1 MREIDVSLISKTVED
16 LCVRACYDLPEDVIA
31 ALEKARENEE
41 SEVGRE
47 TLSLLIENAR
57 TAACE
62 RMPICQDTGVTIV
75 FVEAGQDVHITGGAL
90 VDAINEGV
98 RRGYIGG
105 YLRKSVVDDPVFA
118 RKNSGD
124 NTPAVIYTDIVP
136 GDRLRITVMPKGAG
150 SENMSQ
156 VRMMVPADGPEGIA
170 RFVVDTVDRA
180 GSNPCPPVIVGVGIG
195 GMMDKAAQLSK
206 RALLRKVGLHNPNPE
221 LARLESEILG
231 RVNDLGIGPEG
242 LGGRITALA
251 VHLETWPTHI
261 GAMPVAVTLQC
272 HAARHVE
279 STL

>member
-1 MREIDVSLISKTVED
+1 MREIDVSLISKTVGD
-16 LCVRACYDLPEDVIA
+16 LCIRACYDLPRDVTE
-31 ALEKARENEE
+31 ALESALENEE

-47 TLSLLIENAR
+47 TLSLLIENAH
-57 TAACE
+57 TAARE

-75 FVEAGQDVHITGGAL
+75 FAEVGQDVHITGGTM

-98 RRGYIGG
+98 RRGYTGG

-136 GDRLRITVMPKGAG
+136 GDRLKITVMPKGAG

-156 VRMMVPADGPEGIA
+156 VKMMVPADGPEGIV
-170 RFVVDTVDRA
+170 RFVVEAVDRA
-180 GSNPCPPVIVGVGIG
+180 GSNPCPPVIVGIGIG

-206 RALLRKVGLHNPNPE
+206 RALLRKVGMHNPNPE
-221 LARLESEILG
+221 IARLEGEILR

-251 VHLETWPTHI
+251 VHIETWPTHI